1 MRITAKTVGGG
12 KPVTDQTINEIIE
25 RLSSIEK
32 QTEKIDKTIS
42 EAQAVLDEIIRLV
55 TPQPLHLLAS
65 SGRDPAPAPAPEQAG
80 EEKPAPRVERMFGAR
95 ETWTAERG
103 NHAPSG
109 RTPVKGFLHLTCP
122 DCGNSFT
129 TFLKEPKDVFYCR
142 SCGGKIPL
150 DFPQLRRFRAAFHKC
165 GASPIT
171 YRTNS
176 NDANI
181 SVWCRNCG
189 AEIDGVLHRLR
200 DEYETI

>member
-1 MRITAKTVGGG
+1 MN
-12 KPVTDQTINEIIE
+12 DQTINEIIE

-55 TPQPLHLLAS
+55 TPQPLNLLVS
-65 SGRDPAPAPAPEQAG
+65 SGENSAPAPAPEQAG
-80 EEKPAPRVERMFGAR
+80 EEKPASRVERMFGKR
-95 ETWTAERG
+95 EDWKAG
-103 NHAPSG
+103 NG

-129 TFLKEPKDVFYCR
+129 TFLKTPKDVFFCR

-150 DFPQLRRFRAAFHKC
+150 DFPQLRRFRAACHKC

-176 NDANI
+176 NDTTI
-181 SVWCRNCG
+181 SVICRNCG